1 MRHRGY
7 LPKEELK
14 TRSQLAK
21 VVHRKPFLQG
31 SLVNGAFKCGRNN
44 CWCAKAKRGHA
55 KCYLSIRI
63 DKKRKMVY
71 VPKACEKQAREWVKT
86 YKEINKA
93 IAKVSKYCLDRLKK
107 E

>member
-1 MRHRGY
+1 MPV
-7 LPKEELK
+7 L
-14 TRSQLAK
+14 
-21 VVHRKPFLQG
+21 G
-31 SLVNGAFKCGRNN
+31 S
-44 CWCAKAKRGHA
+44 
-55 KCYLSIRI
+55 SI